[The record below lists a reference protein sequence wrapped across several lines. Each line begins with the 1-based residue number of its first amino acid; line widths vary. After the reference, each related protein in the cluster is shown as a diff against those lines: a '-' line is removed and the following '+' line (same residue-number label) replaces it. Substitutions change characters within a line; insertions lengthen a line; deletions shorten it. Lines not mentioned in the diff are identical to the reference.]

1 MNILGILVLLTGVAF
16 RDPGDDVDPNQ
27 IHGDYFVLFN
37 VKFDS
42 NDKMTA
48 CQVSS
53 IRESAKG
60 NYGRRVKRS
69 LDLKFIDSACKYFG
83 AGPMSF
89 VGVPKNMFVCTLD
102 LRRPTI
108 AYCPQP

>member
-1 MNILGILVLLTGVAF
+1 M
-16 RDPGDDVDPNQ
+16 DPNQ
-27 IHGDYFVLFN
+27 IHGDYFVLFD

-53 IRESAKG
+53 IRESDKG
-60 NYGRRVKRS
+60 DYGRRVKRS

-108 AYCPQP
+108 AYCPEP